1 MPGTSIP
8 RRGQFKFR
16 FSPHKLR
23 DIHLSQWVAAD
34 MEAGINVSEI
44 AKDLLYA
51 YYLQRQNSSTF
62 LPAGLPSLMLP
73 AAAEPVEEPIDARDD
88 PLVQKM
94 RGLSSSFSAASFA
107 GK

>member
-1 MPGTSIP
+1 MSVS
-8 RRGQFKFR
+8 REQFKFR

-23 DIHLSQWVAAD
+23 DIQLSQWVAAD
-34 MEAGINVSEI
+34 IEAGINVSEI

-51 YYLQRQNSSTF
+51 HYVQRQNGDGLVSMAMSAL
-62 LPAGLPSLMLP
+62 LPGSAVP
-73 AAAEPVEEPIDARDD
+73 EDDPVADRDD

-94 RGLSSSFSAASFA
+94 RGLSSSFSSSSFA